1 MQNLRSKLI
10 PGAPLR
16 EADYFDGPL
25 SWWNNGLPCGGI
37 ERQIVAAAQYF
48 HAKES
53 PVRLLCFTIESRMA
67 IISDCLIIDV
77 DLQ

>member
-1 MQNLRSKLI
+1 MENLRSRLI

-16 EADYFDGPL
+16 EPDYFDGPL
-25 SWWNNGLPCGGI
+25 SWWNNGLSCGGI

-48 HAKES
+48 HAKEN

-67 IISDCLIIDV
+67 IISDYLMTDV